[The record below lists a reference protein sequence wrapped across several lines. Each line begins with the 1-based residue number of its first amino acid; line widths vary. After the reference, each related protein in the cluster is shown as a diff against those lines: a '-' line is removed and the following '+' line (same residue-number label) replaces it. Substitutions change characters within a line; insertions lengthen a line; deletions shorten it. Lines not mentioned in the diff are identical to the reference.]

1 MLERD
6 REVKNAGRVTIEGR
20 AYRELVIV
28 VTMGGR
34 WTIKEKKKKEKRTER
49 EGGREEEEEEEEE
62 EGPLEKRFGGPR
74 GSLYIPSRIFRH
86 GREGGTETIWWWLGV
101 WTGELNWFGD
111 LPPSGPIYKSAVA
124 SSL

>member
-6 REVKNAGRVTIEGR
+6 REVKNAGEGDNR
-20 AYRELVIV
+20 GKSVQRIGGCRDDAW
-28 VTMGGR
+28 TMDN
-34 WTIKEKKKKEKRTER
+34 KKKRKRKR
-49 EGGREEEEEEEEE
+49 KGRRGGREEEKEE
-62 EGPLEKRFGGPR
+62 EGPLEKRLGGPR

-86 GREGGTETIWWWLGV
+86 GREGGTEYLVVTGV
-101 WTGELNWFGD
+101 WIGELNWFGD